1 MARILRGFVAPTPT
15 TGSREGVQ
23 ALRTGMKDNINKVQ
37 MQLMQLVNT
46 AMATV
51 QAEADRRADAM
62 FQKLAHMLETAP
74 RNDKT
79 RTLPHLGADVTPGS
93 ARQSHDGR
101 GG

>member
-1 MARILRGFVAPTPT
+1 MARILRGFVAPMPT

-23 ALRTGMKDNINKVQ
+23 ALRTEMNDNINKLQ
-37 MQLMQLVNT
+37 IGLMQLVNT

-62 FQKLAHMLETAP
+62 FRKLVQMLETAP

-79 RTLPHLGADVTPGS
+79 RILPYLGADVTPGS
-93 ARQSHDGR
+93 ARQSRDGR

>member
-1 MARILRGFVAPTPT
+1 VARILRGFVAPMPT

-23 ALRTGMKDNINKVQ
+23 ALWTEMNDNINKLQ
-37 MQLMQLVNT
+37 IGLMQLVNT

-62 FQKLAHMLETAP
+62 FQKLAQMLETAP

-79 RTLPHLGADVTPGS
+79 RILLYLGADVTPGS
-93 ARQSHDGR
+93 ARQSHNGR

>member
-1 MARILRGFVAPTPT
+1 MPT

-23 ALRTGMKDNINKVQ
+23 ALWTEMNDNINKLQ
-37 MQLMQLVNT
+37 IGLMQLVNT

-51 QAEADRRADAM
+51 
-62 FQKLAHMLETAP
+62 LAQMLETAP

-79 RTLPHLGADVTPGS
+79 RILLYLGADVTPGS